1 MDKFNQLLEV
11 ADTAD
16 QAELKI
22 LHNSQIKCARA
33 YNDDPTSTRK
43 RDWDAAKR
51 GLEEAIKFFT
61 EKYNIG
67 ESVVFNNRLEVI
79 EHLRSQGYKIGK
91 TKFYEDCKQ
100 KKVRIQ
106 ADGSILAKDAE
117 LYAVRE
123 GIYRP
128 EAISSSNKAEGLHET
143 KLQKEIE
150 KLTWENKKREFEY
163 DLQLG
168 KYIPRD
174 LLDLELASRAAV
186 FDSQLRTKIKAR
198 IKTWIAMADGKID
211 KQPDI
216 AADAFEMLDQ
226 VMNEFARMD
235 RFEVVFGDPSEPGTE
250 Q

>member
-1 MDKFNQLLEV
+1 MSMEALE
-11 ADTAD
+11 
-16 QAELKI
+16 I
-22 LHNSQIKCARA
+22 RIIK
-33 YNDDPTSTRK
+33 
-43 RDWDAAKR
+43 
-51 GLEEAIKFFT
+51 
-61 EKYNIG
+61 
-67 ESVVFNNRLEVI
+67 NRLEAV
-79 EHLRSQGYKIGK
+79 EYLNRRGYKVGK
-91 TKFYEDCKQ
+91 SKFYADS
-100 KKVRIQ
+100 KKGLIKIQ
-106 ADGSILAKDAE
+106 ADGSILASDLE
-117 LYAVRE
+117 SYARRVGISRPDME
-123 GIYRP
+123 GSRP
-128 EAISSSNKAEGLHET
+128 DVVEELHEV
-143 KLQKEIE
+143 KMRKEIE
-150 KLTWENKKREFEY
+150 KLEWENRKREFEY